1 MSVLSAF
8 PLFITRW
15 VAGGGL
21 FVIQY
26 NCGQVVKD
34 SSLGIQ
40 AVTCLFHPWNFYCPS
55 HHSFQGCFRLL
66 SIYYGFFLLNCVASR
81 LTQAA
86 LPFSF
91 LMLECHCRYWNSA
104 CSSSVPA
111 RTTLYILYHS
121 YLNITS
127 IFSSEY
133 KWICGGVPSYLW
145 FCCWRV
151 YLISLQFQSNNM
163 RAI

>member
-15 VAGGGL
+15 VVGGGL

-66 SIYYGFFLLNCVASR
+66 SIYYGFFLLNCVASG

-104 CSSSVPA
+104 CS
-111 RTTLYILYHS
+111 ILWIGL
-121 YLNITS
+121 LNP
-127 IFSSEY
+127 EY
-133 KWICGGVPSYLW
+133 KVVIFRNAESA
-145 FCCWRV
+145 
-151 YLISLQFQSNNM
+151 ILQRTAYGRDCHTSSWLLSWMLPNGEWLS
-163 RAI
+163 